1 MSARPSP
8 PARGGR
14 AHSLAARQVAAP
26 GAGHAA
32 GRVTAGRPRGW
43 IRWGVPFGA
52 GAAMASSRVGAW
64 RRGSG
69 RVLVMCNEPGSL
81 AASWPPPGQCS
92 RARPGHSTRGPR
104 TGRTGPTATGASE
117 VAMVGQASTWWFSAD
132 RRWHKGQPPPGWWQ
146 GPDRR
151 WRPPTQAAVARP
163 ESPAAPPTAAEPVEA
178 TAGDGPSDAR
188 PVRGVRALHL
198 KESPRRLWSR
208 RHSP

>member
-1 MSARPSP
+1 VPGPPRPPGEGGHSHP
-8 PARGGR
+8 PADSLLHQEQGTRPVASLLIGAVVDPVGRTLRGGM
-14 AHSLAARQVAAP
+14 
-26 GAGHAA
+26 
-32 GRVTAGRPRGW
+32 T
-43 IRWGVPFGA
+43 
-52 GAAMASSRVGAW
+52 SSRVGAW

-69 RVLVMCNEPGSL
+69 RVLVMCDGPGSL
-81 AASWPPPGQCS
+81 AASWPSPGQCS

-104 TGRTGPTATGASE
+104 TGRTGPTASGASE

-132 RRWHKGQPPPGWWQ
+132 RKWHKGQPPPGWWQ

-151 WRPPTQAAVARP
+151 WRPPTQAAVALP

-178 TAGDGPSDAR
+178 AAGAGPSDAR